1 MKVLSLFDGI
11 SCGLVALKRAG
22 IPVSRYVAYEIDKYA
37 KIVSKFNHPEI
48 EQRGNVEGADWRE
61 FIGFDMVI
69 GGFPCTDLS
78 IAGKRKGL
86 QGEHSSLFWEQ
97 LTAIE
102 IIKPKYFLVEN
113 NYGMPKDAERIIT
126 EALGVEPILINSAL
140 VSAQQRRRLYWT
152 NIPNIEQPED
162 KGILLKDI
170 VEFGMVAQDKAYC
183 LTTTYRKHN
192 VKSCINKKRGS
203 VVAEPV
209 RLLSWGESQSTRAYS
224 LDGKSVCLDSSNVS
238 KYFVPNRL
246 GVIGKGGQG
255 NRVYSVVGKSV
266 CLSANSGGK
275 GGTSGLYRIDLPD
288 GDYIIRKLT
297 PVECERLQTLPDYYT
312 ELLSDTQR
320 YKCLGNGWT
329 VDVIAHI
336 FRQILLNE
344 IM

>member
-86 QGEHSSLFWEQ
+86 KGDHSSLFWEQ
-97 LTAIE
+97 VTAIE

-113 NYGMPKDAERIIT
+113 NYGMPKEAEDIIT
-126 EALGVEPILINSAL
+126 EALGVKPILINSAL
-140 VSAQQRRRLYWT
+140 VSAQQRKRLYWT
-152 NIPNIEQPED
+152 NIPNLEQPED
-162 KGILLKDI
+162 KGILL
-170 VEFGMVAQDKAYC
+170 QDV
-183 LTTTYRKHN
+183 LTGGGLGIHGD
-192 VKSCINKKRGS
+192 KSLALTASYNGAVVWNSLERRQRTM
-203 VVAEPV
+203 VAEPC
-209 RLLSWGESQSTRAYS
+209 RI
-224 LDGKSVCLDSSNVS
+224 
-238 KYFVPNRL
+238 
-246 GVIGKGGQG
+246 GVVGKGGQS

-266 CLSANSGGK
+266 CLSANGGDRGAK
-275 GGTSGLYRIDLPD
+275 TGLYKIDLPD